1 MVMLCLF
8 YCFLMVLL
16 VTSLQQRPQ
25 KLVLNQVKTRE
36 NSRTSHDTTKTRNQ
50 RFFVLHST
58 ANPSSNTEKLPWVY
72 DKTPKS
78 AREKAR
84 FGSQV
89 PFKEDVYETMKGAI
103 ELLTKRLSMN
113 KDLSKMDVS
122 KLSIDE
128 QALLS
133 MKSLTVEESLW
144 FADAIQIIIA
154 DAYKYGPPA
163 RPTKESGSEE
173 STSS

>member
-1 MVMLCLF
+1 MMVLCLL
-8 YCFLMVLL
+8 CWSLTVFLVAG
-16 VTSLQQRPQ
+16 LQQ
-25 KLVLNQVKTRE
+25 KLVQNLVKTSE
-36 NSRTSHDTTKTRNQ
+36 ISRIYRLTTKNRSQ

-58 ANPSSNTEKLPWVY
+58 TEKLPWVY

-78 AREKAR
+78 AKEKAR

-103 ELLTKRLSMN
+103 EILTKRLTMN
-113 KDLSKMDVS
+113 KDTSKMDMS

-128 QALLS
+128 RALLT

-144 FADAIQIIIA
+144 FADAIEVNNILHLISPNTVTI
-154 DAYKYGPPA
+154 
-163 RPTKESGSEE
+163 SV
-173 STSS
+173 

>member
-1 MVMLCLF
+1 MMLGLLGWSLTV
-8 YCFLMVLL
+8 FLVAG
-16 VTSLQQRPQ
+16 LQQ
-25 KLVLNQVKTRE
+25 KLVQNLVKTSE
-36 NSRTSHDTTKTRNQ
+36 ISRIYRLTTKNRSQ

-58 ANPSSNTEKLPWVY
+58 TEKLPWVY

-78 AREKAR
+78 AKEKAR

-103 ELLTKRLSMN
+103 EILTKRLTMN
-113 KDLSKMDVS
+113 KDTSKMDMS

-128 QALLS
+128 RALLT

-144 FADAIQIIIA
+144 FADAIEVNNILYLMSPNTVTI
-154 DAYKYGPPA
+154 
-163 RPTKESGSEE
+163 SV
-173 STSS
+173 

>member
-1 MVMLCLF
+1 MMMLGLLGWSLTV
-8 YCFLMVLL
+8 FLVAG
-16 VTSLQQRPQ
+16 LQQ
-25 KLVLNQVKTRE
+25 KLVQNLVKTRE
-36 NSRTSHDTTKTRNQ
+36 ISRIHRLTTKNRSQ

-58 ANPSSNTEKLPWVY
+58 TEKLPWVY

-78 AREKAR
+78 AKEKAR

-103 ELLTKRLSMN
+103 EILTKRLNMN
-113 KDLSKMDVS
+113 KVTSKMDMS

-128 QALLS
+128 RALLA

-144 FADAIQIIIA
+144 FADAIEVNNILHLISPNTVTI
-154 DAYKYGPPA
+154 
-163 RPTKESGSEE
+163 SV
-173 STSS
+173 